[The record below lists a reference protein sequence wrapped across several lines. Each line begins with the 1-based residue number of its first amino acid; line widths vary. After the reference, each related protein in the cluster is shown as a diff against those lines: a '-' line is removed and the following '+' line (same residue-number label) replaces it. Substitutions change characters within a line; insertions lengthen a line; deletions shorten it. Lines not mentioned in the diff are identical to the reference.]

1 MVIDLSLFGIIER
14 GRERE
19 RQTDRKR
26 KRESDELQKVFCFP
40 GRHDILSETKICIFQ
55 TH

>member
-1 MVIDLSLFGIIER
+1 MVIDLSLFEIIE
-14 GRERE
+14 RERE
-19 RQTDRKR
+19 RE
-26 KRESDELQKVFCFP
+26 RESDELQKVLYFP

>member
-1 MVIDLSLFGIIER
+1 MVIDLSLFEIIE
-14 GRERE
+14 RERE
-19 RQTDRKR
+19 RERE
-26 KRESDELQKVFCFP
+26 RESDELQKVLYFP

>member
-19 RQTDRKR
+19 RERE
-26 KRESDELQKVFCFP
+26 RESDELHKVFCFP

>member
-1 MVIDLSLFGIIER
+1 MVIDLSLFEIIER

-19 RQTDRKR
+19 RE
-26 KRESDELQKVFCFP
+26 RESDELQKVLYFP

>member
-14 GRERE
+14 AKGRERE
-19 RQTDRKR
+19 RE
-26 KRESDELQKVFCFP
+26 RESDELQKVFCFP

>member
-1 MVIDLSLFGIIER
+1 MVIDLSLFEIIER

-19 RQTDRKR
+19 RE
-26 KRESDELQKVFCFP
+26 RESDELQKVFCFP